1 MSIIDIQDS
10 IVLYGIIWLPQK
22 GGLISFE
29 RDFYLVSGLI
39 FYDSLEN
46 FFRSNLL
53 QFYIDIYKYRYFYFM
68 EFHRFFFF
76 FDIWILTSKNI
87 CHNIWGNFKLKGIGK
102 VWYAVTLLLRSS
114 LNTSWIV
121 MRDVGNALCAMVLD
135 DNGSRSNVSKIVPSI
150 NEKNDFSRRIS
161 CFFFFFF
168 AFILYYSCPLELQ
181 LKCKLSVYHCIIT

>member
-29 RDFYLVSGLI
+29 RDFYFVSGLI

-76 FDIWILTSKNI
+76 FLILNI
-87 CHNIWGNFKLKGIGK
+87 NKQEDLSQYLRKFQAEGNWKSMIRGNVVTAQLVEYIMDC
-102 VWYAVTLLLRSS
+102 YARC
-114 LNTSWIV
+114 
-121 MRDVGNALCAMVLD
+121 R
-135 DNGSRSNVSKIVPSI
+135 
-150 NEKNDFSRRIS
+150 
-161 CFFFFFF
+161 
-168 AFILYYSCPLELQ
+168 
-181 LKCKLSVYHCIIT
+181 